1 MDETLTFKYWAS
13 AYFSG
18 GIFISFLSQIE
29 IVHQFTIKYEPLVS
43 INQVSGTEVTRR
55 AIAAHEDS
63 KRRLKSD
70 QPKAILQGS

>member
-1 MDETLTFKYWAS
+1 MDETLTFQVLGFRVLFWWN
-13 AYFSG
+13 FH
-18 GIFISFLSQIE
+18 FILSHIE

-70 QPKAILQGS
+70 QPKAILHDS